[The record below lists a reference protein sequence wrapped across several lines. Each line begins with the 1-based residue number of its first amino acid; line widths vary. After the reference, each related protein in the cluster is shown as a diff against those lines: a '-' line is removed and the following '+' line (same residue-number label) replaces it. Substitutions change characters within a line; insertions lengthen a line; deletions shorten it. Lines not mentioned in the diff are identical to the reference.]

1 MAESRLITISQ
12 AEISPNPVQ
21 VNKSYVIRVTIA
33 NRAYGLDYPYNY
45 PYDYTPK
52 RKGDQSMSVKTVQ
65 AVVNGQSITLTYNS
79 TSGKWEATTTAPA
92 KSSYTLAGHYYPVT
106 VKATDEAGNR
116 AYMATILYT
125 VDLEKLR
132 YEIKMLDYSAQG
144 SMRDF
149 KVILEKLEGSVTS
162 VGNTENVSG

>member
-79 TSGKWEATTTAPA
+79 TSG
-92 KSSYTLAGHYYPVT
+92 
-106 VKATDEAGNR
+106 
-116 AYMATILYT
+116 
-125 VDLEKLR
+125 
-132 YEIKMLDYSAQG
+132 
-144 SMRDF
+144 
-149 KVILEKLEGSVTS
+149 GSVNYS
-162 VGNTENVSG
+162 V